1 MQRRLLLGLVAALA
15 IYLGLT
21 TAFGLEQVGSSL
33 RALPWIWWLVGPA
46 ICLSSHLLLLGRWQF
61 YLHWLGYP
69 LPLKAGARIYAA
81 GLALIAAPGRS
92 GEALRGLWL
101 QRRHDFPLTVGVGIT
116 LAERLADLASAL
128 LVLSW
133 GLGRQVWSAAL
144 VGGVVLGAGGWLL
157 THPRV
162 LQRLERGL
170 ERLPM
175 HRRWQGLIRLLR
187 EALLAMGRMRTLM
200 KPKPLLVGTL
210 LACLLAAGG
219 GPAGGSLRR
228 LGGGHRLAPCGG
240 DSDRHRLGGCGVA
253 AAGGPRHQRSHGHRP
268 GDALRRRALPGV
280 GGHPGAAVVHPGV
293 ALPDRR
299 GGPDAS
305 AGFEPAQRCREHW
318 APKRCP
324 RRAQLMLALRG
335 LSPGPLWRGTD

>member
-1 MQRRLLLGLVAALA
+1 
-15 IYLGLT
+15 
-21 TAFGLEQVGSSL
+21 
-33 RALPWIWWLVGPA
+33 
-46 ICLSSHLLLLGRWQF
+46 
-61 YLHWLGYP
+61 
-69 LPLKAGARIYAA
+69 
-81 GLALIAAPGRS
+81 
-92 GEALRGLWL
+92 
-101 QRRHDFPLTVGVGIT
+101 VGIT

-210 LACLLAAGG
+210 LACACWLLEAGLLVGLYGALGVAIDWRQAAVIRTATGLGGVVSLLPAGLGTSEATAIGLAMLYGAGRSQALAATLV
-219 GPAGGSLRR
+219 LR
-228 LGGGHRLAPCGG
+228 LCTL
-240 DSDRHRLGGCGVA
+240 
-253 AAGGPRHQRSHGHRP
+253 
-268 GDALRRRALPGV
+268 ALPCLIGV
-280 GGHPGAAVVHPGV
+280 V
-293 ALPDRR
+293 ALMRQPDLSRR
-299 GGPDAS
+299 SQNDA
-305 AGFEPAQRCREHW
+305 
-318 APKRCP
+318 
-324 RRAQLMLALRG
+324 
-335 LSPGPLWRGTD
+335 PGQHS

>member
-101 QRRHDFPLTVGVGIT
+101 QRRHGFPLTVGVGIT

-170 ERLPM
+170 ERLPL

-210 LACLLAAGG
+210 LACACWLLEAGLLVGLYSALGVAIDWRQAAVIRTATGLGGVVSLLPAGLGTSEATAIGLAMLYGAGRSQALAATLV
-219 GPAGGSLRR
+219 LR
-228 LGGGHRLAPCGG
+228 LCTL
-240 DSDRHRLGGCGVA
+240 
-253 AAGGPRHQRSHGHRP
+253 
-268 GDALRRRALPGV
+268 ALPCLIGV
-280 GGHPGAAVVHPGV
+280 V
-293 ALPDRR
+293 ALMRQPDLSRR
-299 GGPDAS
+299 SAVENTGRQNDAPEGHS
-305 AGFEPAQRCREHW
+305 
-318 APKRCP
+318 
-324 RRAQLMLALRG
+324 
-335 LSPGPLWRGTD
+335 